1 MVTMAIIAISIR
13 SIEMVPPCWWIY
25 LFFSCTN
32 YGFQCARIDQ
42 CDIAFLWNWNCTFFF
57 PWYSHKWHD
66 QNHFFCCVLF
76 KVKHHAIVLD
86 CSHEYVTYF
95 LLLSD
100 IILESFISFVFWLIF
115 LLIWKHHL
123 WCLSVFRL
131 NFWILMKPPSIYW
144 NQSHWTPN
152 AKRFR
157 AHFSK
162 ANQLLVAKKC
172 SLENS

>member
-42 CDIAFLWNWNCTFFF
+42 CDIAFLWNWNYTFFF

-100 IILESFISFVFWLIF
+100 IILESFISIVFWLIF
-115 LLIWKHHL
+115 YFESITCGV
-123 WCLSVFRL
+123 CLFSV
-131 NFWILMKPPSIYW
+131 WISEFSWSSHPYIEIKAIEHQMPSVSERIFQKQTNY
-144 NQSHWTPN
+144 
-152 AKRFR
+152 
-157 AHFSK
+157 
-162 ANQLLVAKKC
+162 
-172 SLENS
+172 